1 MYNYIMKNKR
11 LLMKTRHELLEVRKT
26 LEKLRSEVVWYKDDE
41 ELKAK
46 IEKAEKEEFLLNEKI
61 KERC

>member
-1 MYNYIMKNKR
+1 MKNKR

>member
-26 LEKLRSEVVWYKDDE
+26 LEKLRSEVIWYKDDE